1 MRLLSKLCEF
11 SMKSVLIRYLLRM
24 LNVVRHTHHGIL
36 CPSSCTA
43 LTIFASSCR
52 FMMGHDITDFKA
64 IKKKTH
70 PF

>member
-1 MRLLSKLCEF
+1 MQLLSMLYEF
-11 SMKSVLIRYLLRM
+11 SLKSVLMKYLLRT

-36 CPSSCTA
+36 CPSSCNA

-52 FMMGHDITDFKA
+52 FLMGHDITDLKV
-64 IKKKTH
+64 IKKKHH